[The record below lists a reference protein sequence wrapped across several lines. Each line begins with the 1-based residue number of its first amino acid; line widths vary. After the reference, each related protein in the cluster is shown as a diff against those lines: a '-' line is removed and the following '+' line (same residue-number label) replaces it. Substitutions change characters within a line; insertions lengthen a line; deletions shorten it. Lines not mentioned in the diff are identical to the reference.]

1 MSYAISRLGYA
12 LLGLL
17 HASPSSG
24 YDLRKIFA
32 LTPMSTFSDSPGAI
46 YPALR
51 RLQKDG
57 LVRGRV
63 EGGVG
68 SRRRQ
73 VFQLTSTGTA
83 ALKKWLTLPLE
94 HEDVVRRMEEL
105 SLRFAFMDSVVGKHR
120 SLQFLK
126 ALERE
131 LKAYVPTLRQYMES
145 MKSKLPLSGHL
156 ALESGIRGYETHLRW
171 AREAVSAYEKEV

>member
-1 MSYAISRLGYA
+1 MKQEISRLGYA

-17 HASPSSG
+17 HANPSSG

-51 RLQKDG
+51 RLQRAG
-57 LVRGRV
+57 LVRGQV
-63 EGGVG
+63 EGGSR
-68 SRRRQ
+68 SRRRR
-73 VFQLTSTGTA
+73 VFQLTSTGTT
-83 ALKKWLTLPLE
+83 ALKQWLTLPLE

-105 SLRFAFMDSVVGKHR
+105 SLRFAFMDLVVGKHGSVR
-120 SLQFLK
+120 FLK
-126 ALERE
+126 SLERE
-131 LKAYVPTLRQYMES
+131 LKAYVPTLRQYSES
-145 MKSKLPLSGHL
+145 TKGTMPLSSRL